1 MNDFPRKPHLVVTVK
16 DELKHVY
23 GYRPPLEASHH
34 YWVDG
39 FPVTEQL
46 YVFCTAYRKV
56 SPHVKFLATY
66 GNNTALSTYESGQF
80 LGHVYSDVFVYSDA
94 SEYIMG
100 RIAHQPDEGGFSVES
115 HKIANDRFSAG
126 NKGYYRLASTDV
138 KRAIKN
144 ANKYIGAWSLVD
156 IAGRSS
162 NNFASKSKRVMDKAQ
177 SDIAGLAR
185 IDRLTLAHEIANLRR
200 QGVQFLSTEV
210 QSFADRVQDLIDEY
224 NRLKKYNGF
233 AAFVSIRI
241 LKSGKQMADISY
253 TNAYDFDRN
262 KMLFATK
269 PVEELDADLAGKLAA
284 LSMVESGAY
293 VDNIGYRVTEQSFWV
308 ECRDV

>member
-1 MNDFPRKPHLVVTVK
+1 MNDFPRKPHLVVTIR
-16 DELKHVY
+16 DESNHMY
-23 GYRPPLEASHH
+23 GYKPPLEASHH

-66 GNNTALSTYESGQF
+66 GKNSTKSIIESQEF
-80 LGHVYSDVFVYSDA
+80 LGHMYRDVFVYSDA

-100 RIAHQPDEGGFSVES
+100 RIIHNPEEGGFGVES
-115 HKIANDRFSAG
+115 HKIANDRFSEG
-126 NKGYYRLASTDV
+126 NKGYYRLWSTDV

-162 NNFASKSKRVMDKAQ
+162 ITFASRSKRPLSAADFKV
-177 SDIAGLAR
+177 SGLN
-185 IDRLTLAHEIANLRR
+185 RLSNLVLAHEILHLRN

-210 QSFADRVQDLIDEY
+210 QAFADQAQEYLDEWT
-224 NRLKKYNGF
+224 RLKKYNGF

-241 LKSGKQMADISY
+241 LRNGKQMADVAY
-253 TNAYDFDRN
+253 TNAYDFNRN
-262 KMLFATK
+262 NMLFSTK
-269 PVEELDADLAGKLAA
+269 PVEELDTDLAGKLAA